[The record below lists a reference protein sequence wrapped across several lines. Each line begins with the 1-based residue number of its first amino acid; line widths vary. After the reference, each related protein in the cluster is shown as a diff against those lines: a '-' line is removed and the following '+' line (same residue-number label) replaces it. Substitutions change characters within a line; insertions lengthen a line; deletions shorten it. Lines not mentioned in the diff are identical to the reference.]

1 MSCSKIFSG
10 DLPELAYEV
19 IKYFRNDKSTLH
31 SCILVNRLWCRL
43 AIPLLWEDPF
53 SFRTVICNFIGIY
66 LNNLNDD
73 DLKSKLNKH
82 IINNNSLPSN
92 TLFNYIRFL
101 KYLNIFDIISCVEM
115 WFTIKK
121 SELRNNNYSATEFK
135 RLIGISL
142 FKIFIENEVN
152 LHTFEIEIPSTY
164 YYTYFND
171 ILEIILQNTNFI
183 QNIRN
188 LNLYVNSSIRF
199 SHDIINNE
207 YIHIFYQIFNIPN
220 LIENIKQNLN
230 YLSINLCEDIY
241 LSDDNISILLRNL
254 GQTLPSKLEYLSLV
268 LNIKENDFRIFLENS
283 QNIFINKLKIMQN
296 SSDNILHNVKEYIM
310 KEKRVKFLAI
320 WDFKNGDLSR
330 LKNEVKEFNLYNIKV
345 LNYHDLSLAFDVYSL
360 LKKIDY
366 L

>member
-10 DLPELAYEV
+10 DLPELTYEV

-66 LNNLNDD
+66 LHNLNDD
-73 DLKSKLNKH
+73 DLKSKLNQH

-92 TLFNYIRFL
+92 TLFNYVKFL

-121 SELRNNNYSATEFK
+121 SEPGNDNFSATDFK

-152 LHTFEIEIPSTY
+152 LNTLEIEISSIY

-183 QNIRN
+183 QNISN

-199 SHDIINNE
+199 SYDIINNE
-207 YIHIFYQIFNIPN
+207 YMLIKNRISQI
-220 LIENIKQNLN
+220 
-230 YLSINLCEDIY
+230 INLH
-241 LSDDNISILLRNL
+241 
-254 GQTLPSKLEYLSLV
+254 
-268 LNIKENDFRIFLENS
+268 
-283 QNIFINKLKIMQN
+283 QN
-296 SSDNILHNVKEYIM
+296 
-310 KEKRVKFLAI
+310 
-320 WDFKNGDLSR
+320 
-330 LKNEVKEFNLYNIKV
+330 
-345 LNYHDLSLAFDVYSL
+345 
-360 LKKIDY
+360 LKKISFYHDNFP
-366 L
+366 

>member
-10 DLPELAYEV
+10 DLPELTYEV

-66 LNNLNDD
+66 LHNLNDD
-73 DLKSKLNKH
+73 DLKSKLNQH

-92 TLFNYIRFL
+92 TLFNYVKFL

-121 SELRNNNYSATEFK
+121 SEPGNDNFSATDFK

-152 LHTFEIEIPSTY
+152 LNTLEIEISSIY

-183 QNIRN
+183 QNISN

-199 SHDIINNE
+199 SYDIINNE
-207 YIHIFYQIFNIPN
+207 YMLIKNLSNCSNTLNTITFYNIDFKVVINLDKIFEQLNVLESVHIIHCYSLKNGFDQFNNLTKPFKLKSLIINELSQIDNSLQLLLQKSGDYLENFGYTLGILSNLSQNRQLLDLIIKYCENIKFLNFFGSESHIFYQIFNIPN
-220 LIENIKQNLN
+220 LIENIKQNLKP
-230 YLSINLCEDIY
+230 Y
-241 LSDDNISILLRNL
+241 
-254 GQTLPSKLEYLSLV
+254 
-268 LNIKENDFRIFLENS
+268 
-283 QNIFINKLKIMQN
+283 
-296 SSDNILHNVKEYIM
+296 
-310 KEKRVKFLAI
+310 
-320 WDFKNGDLSR
+320 
-330 LKNEVKEFNLYNIKV
+330 
-345 LNYHDLSLAFDVYSL
+345 
-360 LKKIDY
+360 KK
-366 L
+366 